1 MQSLAGQLVDSRR
14 RLGTIV
20 CPLMTE
26 LQWGSFIN
34 STQTESCEA
43 ITESLSAEYGDD
55 VTLSECRV
63 GPNSTDG
70 CANGE
75 EGAKLKHHNYKK
87 LTKIKLPSAA

>member
-1 MQSLAGQLVDSRR
+1 MPDRR
-14 RLGTIV
+14 RLETVV
-20 CPLMTE
+20 CPAMNETE
-26 LQWGSFIN
+26 WDTFIA
-34 STQTESCEA
+34 STETESCEA

-63 GPNSTDG
+63 GSNSTDG